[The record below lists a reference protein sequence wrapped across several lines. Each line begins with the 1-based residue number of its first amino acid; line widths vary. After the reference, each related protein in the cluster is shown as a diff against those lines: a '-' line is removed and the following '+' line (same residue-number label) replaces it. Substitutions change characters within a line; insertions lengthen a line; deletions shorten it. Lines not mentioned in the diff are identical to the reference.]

1 MTQTPERKY
10 RASLAAQNALR
21 IRFANN
27 TPRLDLA
34 IKAAEAEATV
44 VRTVPL
50 LFQQPLPQGSRVF
63 SYEDQTYLLL
73 RMEPDGSYYPM
84 VPTTNADRSQAQM
97 ITDQRMRAG
106 IEAQVFSYK
115 ESLTLEGLIEN
126 HFQET
131 RMNLRKDPSKENHA
145 ALSRLV
151 IDFIQVLSESS
162 DNNTVT

>member
-1 MTQTPERKY
+1 MTQTPGRKY

-50 LFQQPLPQGSRVF
+50 LFQQPFPQGSRVF

-84 VPTTNADRSQAQM
+84 VPDDQRGPVPSPDDCRPENAGRDRSPGVYLQR
-97 ITDQRMRAG
+97 ITHTGRVD
-106 IEAQVFSYK
+106 
-115 ESLTLEGLIEN
+115 
-126 HFQET
+126 
-131 RMNLRKDPSKENHA
+131 
-145 ALSRLV
+145 
-151 IDFIQVLSESS
+151 
-162 DNNTVT
+162 